1 MHGRLPAFAE
11 TPDGCPSRLTSSPGI
26 IVHLPC
32 ARVRHPGTAQ
42 IQIHLGLQ
50 LRKGQNNCDMKL
62 QLVDAWTSC
71 RASSARAAL
80 CVFESCAELACSVAV
95 CPSLGL
101 DVLCHPSC
109 RVSGFLSL
117 FTLYLYGCF
126 CSDYSQELPDERRTA
141 CARSWTC
148 PTSETLLGHSH

>member
-1 MHGRLPAFAE
+1 M
-11 TPDGCPSRLTSSPGI
+11 PSGFCGDSGWMSVSIHIKSRSRHYCSFTRYSTDSDSPS
-26 IVHLPC
+26 
-32 ARVRHPGTAQ
+32 
-42 IQIHLGLQ
+42 LQ
-50 LRKGQNNCDMKL
+50 LRKGQNNCDMKM

-80 CVFESCAELACSVAV
+80 CVSESCAELTCSVAV

-109 RVSGFLSL
+109 RVSGVRSL
-117 FTLYLYGCF
+117 FTLYLHGCF
-126 CSDYSQELPDERRTA
+126 CSDYSQELPDKRRTA
-141 CARSWTC
+141 CTRSWTC